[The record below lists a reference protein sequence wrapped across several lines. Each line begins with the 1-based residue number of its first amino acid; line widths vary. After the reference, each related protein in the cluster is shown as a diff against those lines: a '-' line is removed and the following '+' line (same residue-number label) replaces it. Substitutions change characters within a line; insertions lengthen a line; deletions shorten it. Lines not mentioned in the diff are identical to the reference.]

1 MLVQVGGRARRFKG
15 VEMGTGARPL
25 SGRPATAATAEAKDK
40 VDELIVDRYRFTCE
54 LRAALGI
61 GRPTVMTMI
70 IVHGT
75 ESSEQGRR

>member
-25 SGRPATAATAEAKDK
+25 SGQPVTAATAEAKDM
-40 VDELIVDRYRFTCE
+40 VDALIVDHHRFTCE
-54 LRAALGI
+54 LRAALEI

-70 IVHGT
+70 IELGI
-75 ESSEQGRR
+75 ESFAQGRC